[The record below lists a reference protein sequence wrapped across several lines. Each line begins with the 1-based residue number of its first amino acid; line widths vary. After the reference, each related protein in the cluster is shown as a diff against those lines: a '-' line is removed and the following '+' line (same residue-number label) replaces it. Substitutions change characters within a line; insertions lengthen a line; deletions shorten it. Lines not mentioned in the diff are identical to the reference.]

1 MKPELYIAWKKYF
14 TSKYPDLQ
22 VIGFTCFDRFGYQ
35 ENRNIQQ
42 KRNRYNFLGI
52 FLGIHVLYF
61 RTVKFGNQFG
71 SIFGP
76 VDLGDAV
83 STLYPN
89 HDLDEWLER
98 LKEQNKVSAE
108 SVTADPIGEV
118 DDNAIKIGF
127 IVRVDTVNL
136 FANNFLVA
144 NYQHESHP

>member
-1 MKPELYIAWKKYF
+1 LIDLAIKKIEIFNKKEIGKITWDFLSIYIF
-14 TSKYPDLQ
+14 
-22 VIGFTCFDRFGYQ
+22 
-35 ENRNIQQ
+35 
-42 KRNRYNFLGI
+42 
-52 FLGIHVLYF
+52 YF

-89 HDLDEWLER
+89 HDLDEWLDR
-98 LKEQNKVSAE
+98 LKEQNKVCAE

-127 IVRVDTVNL
+127 IVRVDTVY
-136 FANNFLVA
+136 FRK
-144 NYQHESHP
+144 